1 MPAQAKEPKAPDYSA
16 DLFDD
21 ERVIDPLEQVEVVD
35 IENDPV
41 VNAQPAF
48 DLPDMSVMIKQ
59 LVEAE
64 LQKQAQGRNS
74 MIDASAR
81 NAPAVTPEVKYLKH
95 YRCDSSP
102 EMEVLE
108 LDMESEA
115 PHLTPKPGA
124 GMMKF
129 RRGHFFAMTE
139 NQVKQ
144 IEWMRAGARGVPD
157 AKTKFGGVSGIY
169 EDSGEILY
177 YCPYGCTADQF
188 VTASKDAYHAHL
200 RATHNVEI

>member
-64 LQKQAQGRNS
+64 LQKQAQGRN
-74 MIDASAR
+74 A
-81 NAPAVTPEVKYLKH
+81 
-95 YRCDSSP
+95 
-102 EMEVLE
+102 
-108 LDMESEA
+108 
-115 PHLTPKPGA
+115 
-124 GMMKF
+124 
-129 RRGHFFAMTE
+129 
-139 NQVKQ
+139 
-144 IEWMRAGARGVPD
+144 
-157 AKTKFGGVSGIY
+157 
-169 EDSGEILY
+169 
-177 YCPYGCTADQF
+177 
-188 VTASKDAYHAHL
+188 
-200 RATHNVEI
+200 